1 MNDQIPIYVTD
12 WMFVN
17 KKGIKFIVKDIPTK
31 CHDEKYAMTNSWSV
45 KRALKY
51 LRATDSIKKNLIPL
65 SVKLKKQIGFGKY
78 EKHELYS
85 SEKK

>member
-1 MNDQIPIYVTD
+1 
-12 WMFVN
+12 
-17 KKGIKFIVKDIPTK
+17 
-31 CHDEKYAMTNSWSV
+31 MTNSWSV